1 MHEPCPS
8 QPYDRDAIL
17 DSVSRWTSEPAALL
31 DLLAQVGGYGHLCAR
46 GPGVE
51 CDGHPVYH
59 WPPCSAVRLDLCND
73 GPGPRIPDGH
83 HEGDPPP
90 VIGWSL

>member
-51 CDGHPVYH
+51 CDADGERAARIARA
-59 WPPCSAVRLDLCND
+59 SARIEHGDIRRPRVRDC
-73 GPGPRIPDGH
+73 
-83 HEGDPPP
+83 DP
-90 VIGWSL
+90 S